1 LHRMRVNNMS
11 STRRT
16 FFLMKQKDQEVLEEL
31 QEVSKVKHF
40 NRKKNGRFPSERSQG
55 RISGS

>member
-1 LHRMRVNNMS
+1 MRVNNMS

-16 FFLMKQKDQEVLEEL
+16 FFLIKQKDQEVLEEL

-40 NRKKNGRFPSERSQG
+40 NRNKNALGGAGGRRPKTRS
-55 RISGS
+55 

>member
-1 LHRMRVNNMS
+1 MRVNNMS

-16 FFLMKQKDQEVLEEL
+16 FFLIKQKEQEVQEEL